1 MKLIRVSLLVLVL
14 VFLTSG
20 CAAQVTSS
28 TPGTVVVRASV
39 PDTGVEKAL
48 ELAEAECAKRNLSA
62 RVRSVT
68 SPTTDRYIF
77 DCI

>member
-39 PDTGVEKAL
+39 PDG
-48 ELAEAECAKRNLSA
+48 
-62 RVRSVT
+62 
-68 SPTTDRYIF
+68 F
-77 DCI
+77 